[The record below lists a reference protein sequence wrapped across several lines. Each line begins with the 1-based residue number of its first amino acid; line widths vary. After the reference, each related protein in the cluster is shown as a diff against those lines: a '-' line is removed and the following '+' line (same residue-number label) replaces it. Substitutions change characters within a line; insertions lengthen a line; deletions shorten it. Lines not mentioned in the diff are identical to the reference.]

1 MKQYIQCGKLFTAAD
16 EAIYERMALAIE
28 GDRVSEILPWESI
41 PEGAAVIDLS
51 DKFVTPGLIDGHV
64 HITNRPEGDNSV
76 YYATHTQAYM
86 TLVALRQAQADLLA
100 GFTTLRDAGGNDFI
114 DIGVRDGIN
123 AGLAVGPRIMAPGK
137 ALTITGGTADSQ
149 FNPTI
154 QGDCRLGIV
163 CDSPDAMRAAARL
176 NIKYGADH
184 IKIMGTGGVVR
195 IGSTP
200 RASSFTMAEL
210 RAAIE
215 VAEEHEMTT
224 MFHAHG
230 KRGILNGTL
239 AGVTSIEHCSQ
250 MDEECAEAMA
260 ERGTYFVP
268 TMIASARMAEAGD
281 KLPVWMVDK
290 AKEALE
296 RIAHA
301 LELSRQ
307 YKVPLA
313 FGTDASTPLSP
324 HGGQAYE
331 FELITRHS
339 GYTPLELLLAA
350 TRTNARMM
358 RWEDRV
364 GSLEPG
370 KFADICAYDRNP
382 LEDIRAL
389 AEVSFVM
396 KGGMVVKQDGQPI
409 AALA

>member
-1 MKQYIQCGKLFTAAD
+1 MKKYIKCGKLFTAVD
-16 EAIYERMALAIE
+16 DAIYEGMAIVIE
-28 GDRVSEILPWESI
+28 GERVEEILPWDQI
-41 PEGAAVIDLS
+41 PADAEVIDLS

-64 HITNRPEGDNSV
+64 HITNRPFGDNTI
-76 YYATHTQAYM
+76 YYATHTQADM
-86 TLVALRQAQADLLA
+86 TLVALRQAQANLLA

-154 QGDCRLGIV
+154 QGDHRLGIV

-195 IGSTP
+195 VGSAP
-200 RASSFTMAEL
+200 AASSFTMPEL

-239 AGVTSIEHCSQ
+239 AGATSIEHGSQ
-250 MDEECAEAMA
+250 MDDECAQAMA

-268 TMIASARMAEAGD
+268 TMIAAARMAEAGD
-281 KLPVWMVDK
+281 KLPIWMVDK
-290 AKEALE
+290 AKEAVAN
-296 RIAHA
+296 IAHA
-301 LELSRQ
+301 LALSRQ
-307 YKVPLA
+307 YGVKLA
-313 FGTDASTPLSP
+313 FGTDASTPFSS
-324 HGGQAYE
+324 HGKQAYE
-331 FELITRHS
+331 FELIIRNS
-339 GYTPLELLLAA
+339 DYTPLELLIAA
-350 TRTNARMM
+350 TRTNAQMM
-358 RWEDRV
+358 RWDDRV
-364 GSLEPG
+364 GSLAKG
-370 KFADICAYDRNP
+370 KFADVCAYDESP
-382 LEDIRAL
+382 LENIKVL
-389 AEVSFVM
+389 SNVSFVM
-396 KGGMVVKQDGQPI
+396 KGGRVIKQDGKVVATI
-409 AALA
+409 E